1 MKIARSL
8 SPVSKSLKSRHVTG
22 FAGVVAL
29 LSAVAG
35 MAMLPSLAAAQPS
48 AARTFTYQGKLTSE
62 GSPVDGAVTINYRV
76 YSALVGGTVAAS
88 GSVNTT
94 VVDGL
99 LTFEVPLGALG
110 QTQFT
115 GSDRFL
121 EIEVV
126 RSGFPTQVLTPRQP
140 LRPAPYSLFAL
151 NNAFTLDTAGNGIF
165 NVPNGEVGIGTS
177 TPFNGRPV
185 TIQGRSTGDLIQL
198 RDSFGVD
205 RWHLNFNG
213 PNLSFTESGVAD
225 NRLVLGAG
233 GNIGIGTNAPAA
245 RLDVIGRV
253 RCESLQITGGSDIAE
268 PYNVEAPD
276 GATVQTG
283 MVVVIDSKKVGS
295 LKVGNKAYDRAVAG
309 IVSGANGINPGLTL
323 TQTGSIASGEVPI
336 AKVGRVW
343 CFVDADAGGAIEPGD
358 LLTTSETLGHAM
370 KASDASKSNGAI
382 LGKAMSRLEKGKG
395 MVLVL
400 VGLQ

>member
-1 MKIARSL
+1 MKNARSM
-8 SPVSKSLKSRHVTG
+8 SPVSGSFTSRTTRG
-22 FAGVVAL
+22 FAGAVAL

-35 MAMLPSLAAAQPS
+35 IAMMSGEAFAQPT

-62 GSPVDGAVTINYRV
+62 GAPVDGAVAINYRIF
-76 YSALVGGTVAAS
+76 SALTGGSPIAS

-94 VVDGL
+94 VVEGL

-115 GSDRFL
+115 GAERFL

-126 RSGFPTQVLTPRQP
+126 RSGFPTQVLSPRQA

-151 NNAFTLDTAGNGIF
+151 NNAFTLDQAGNGIF
-165 NVPNGEVGIGTS
+165 NIPGGEVGIGTS
-177 TPFNGRPV
+177 TPFNNRPV
-185 TIQGRSTGDLIQL
+185 TIQARPSGDLIQL
-198 RDSFGVD
+198 RDSTGLD
-205 RWHLNFNG
+205 RWHVNFNG
-213 PNLSFTESGVAD
+213 ANFAFTETGIAD
-225 NRLVLGAG
+225 NRMVLAAG
-233 GNIGIGTNAPAA
+233 GNVGIGTNTPSA

-268 PYNVEAPD
+268 PYRVAATD
-276 GATVQTG
+276 GVQAQPG
-283 MVVVIDSKKVGS
+283 MVVVIDGEKVGS
-295 LKVGNKAYDRAVAG
+295 LKVGNKAYDKAVAG
-309 IVSGANGINPGLTL
+309 IISGANGINPGLTL
-323 TQTGSIASGEVPI
+323 TQAGSVADGELPI

-343 CFVDADAGGAIEPGD
+343 CYVDADAGGAIEPGD
-358 LLTTSETLGHAM
+358 LLTTSETAGHAM

-382 LGKAMSRLEKGKG
+382 LGKAMSGLKNGKG

>member
-1 MKIARSL
+1 MKNARTMSG
-8 SPVSKSLKSRHVTG
+8 VTKSFTSRTAAG
-22 FAGVVAL
+22 FVAL

-35 MAMLPSLAAAQPS
+35 MAMLPGEAAAQTA
-48 AARTFTYQGKLTSE
+48 AARTFTYQGKLTNQ
-62 GSPVDGAVTINYRV
+62 GSAVDGAVTINYRV
-76 YSALVGGTVAAS
+76 FSALTGGSQIAS

-115 GSDRFL
+115 GSERFL

-126 RSGFPTQVLTPRQP
+126 RSGFPTQVLTPRQA

-151 NNAFTLDTAGNGIF
+151 NNAFTLDQAGNAIF
-165 NVPNGEVGIGTS
+165 NVSGGEVGIGTT
-177 TPFNGRPV
+177 TPFNNRPV
-185 TIQGRSTGDLIQL
+185 TIQGRASGDLIQL
-198 RDSFGVD
+198 RDSAGVD
-205 RWHLNFNG
+205 RWHVNFNG
-213 PNLSFTESGVAD
+213 ANFAFTETGIAD
-225 NRLVLGAG
+225 NRMVLAAG
-233 GNIGIGTNAPAA
+233 GNVGIGTNTPSA
-245 RLDVIGRV
+245 RLDVVGRV

-268 PYNVEAPD
+268 PYNVVAADGVEARP
-276 GATVQTG
+276 G
-283 MVVVIDSKKVGS
+283 MVVVIDSDKLGS
-295 LKVGNKAYDRAVAG
+295 LKVGNKAYDKAVAG
-309 IVSGANGINPGLTL
+309 IISGANGIHPGLTL
-323 TQTGSIASGEVPI
+323 TQTGSVADGDLPI

-343 CFVDADAGGAIEPGD
+343 CYVDADAGGAIEPGD
-358 LLTTSETLGHAM
+358 LLTTSETAGHAM
-370 KASDASKSNGAI
+370 KASDASKSNGAV

>member
-1 MKIARSL
+1 MKNARSM
-8 SPVSKSLKSRHVTG
+8 SPVSKSLKSRSNMG

-35 MAMLPSLAAAQPS
+35 MAMMPGEALAQPT

-62 GSPVDGAVTINYRV
+62 GSPVDGLVTINYRI
-76 YSALVGGTVAAS
+76 YSALTGGSPISLGT
-88 GSVNTT
+88 VNTT

-99 LTFEVPLGALG
+99 LTFEVPLGATG

-115 GSDRFL
+115 GAERFL

-126 RSGFPTQVLTPRQP
+126 RSGFPTQVLSPRQA

-151 NNAFTLDTAGNGIF
+151 NNAFTLDQAGNAIF
-165 NVPNGEVGIGTS
+165 NVSGGEVGIGTT
-177 TPFNGRPV
+177 TPFNNRPV
-185 TIQGRSTGDLIQL
+185 TIQARSTGDLIQL
-198 RDSFGVD
+198 RDSSGLD
-205 RWHLNFNG
+205 RWHVNFNG
-213 PNLSFTESGVAD
+213 ANFAFTETGVAD
-225 NRLVLGAG
+225 NRLVLAAG
-233 GNIGIGTNAPAA
+233 GNIGVGTNTPSA
-245 RLDVIGRV
+245 RLDVVGRV

-268 PYNVEAPD
+268 PYSVLATDGVEARP
-276 GATVQTG
+276 G
-283 MVVVIDSKKVGS
+283 MVVVIDGEKLGS
-295 LKVGNKAYDRAVAG
+295 LKVGNKAYDKAVAG
-309 IVSGANGINPGLTL
+309 IISGANGINPGLTL
-323 TQTGSIASGEVPI
+323 TQTGSVADGELPI

-358 LLTTSETLGHAM
+358 LLTTSETAGHAM
-370 KASDASKSNGAI
+370 KANDTSKSNGAI